1 MNKLEANLS
10 LLAITFF
17 ASIQYVFLANVPPSV
32 SNFAFM
38 SVTNLV
44 GFLIAL
50 AFFFGELYR
59 LEKKQVLQSLIL
71 AGELFGFNL
80 FLLLGSSGMD
90 ASVVSC
96 VITAYFMFVP
106 LVMLLLRQK
115 VGKNHCFGVALVLV
129 GVFFVM
135 DADLGKFA
143 DIRILYLLFADAL
156 FALYIVTVERFCS
169 KSNPSIL
176 AMGQMLFGF
185 LFAFFAWCVEA
196 LLKEQSLTLPISLS
210 FWSSVLFISLF
221 IRGLYG
227 VVQIYAQRYVSAL
240 NTSLIF
246 STEVVITLLVSP
258 LLSRLIGTEPSLITP
273 LKLIGCIVIVSG
285 VLTADGTLTKMWKR
299 RCKNE
304 TGGHGE

>member
-17 ASIQYVFLANVPPSV
+17 AAIQYVFLANVPASV

-38 SVTNLV
+38 SVTNLI
-44 GFLIAL
+44 GFFISL

-59 LEKKQVLQSLIL
+59 LDKKQVYQSLLL
-71 AGELFGFNL
+71 AGELFGFNI

-96 VITAYFMFVP
+96 IVTAYFVFVP
-106 LVMLLLRQK
+106 LIMLVMRRK
-115 VGKNHCFGVALVLV
+115 VGRSSGIGVVLVLV

-135 DADLGKFA
+135 DADVSNFA
-143 DIRILYLLFADAL
+143 DVRIIYLLLADVL
-156 FALYIVTVERFCS
+156 FALYIITVERFCS

-185 LFAFFAWCVEA
+185 LFSFFIWSAESIF
-196 LLKEQSLTLPISLS
+196 KGQSLVLPTDLN
-210 FWSSVLFISLF
+210 FWGSVVFISIF

-258 LLSRLIGTEPSLITP
+258 VLSQLIGSKPSAITP
-273 LKLIGCIVIVSG
+273 LKLIGCLVIVGG
-285 VLTADGTLTKMWKR
+285 VLVADNTLTRMWKGIR
-299 RCKNE
+299 KHE
-304 TGGHGE
+304 A

>member
-1 MNKLEANLS
+1 MNKLEANIS

-17 ASIQYVFLANVPPSV
+17 AAIQYVFLANVPASV
-32 SNFAFM
+32 SNFAFL
-38 SVTNLV
+38 SVTNLI

-50 AFFFGELYR
+50 AFFFGELCR
-59 LEKKQVLQSLIL
+59 LDRKQVLQSLLL

-96 VITAYFMFVP
+96 VVTAYFVFVP
-106 LVMLLLRQK
+106 LVMLMMRQK
-115 VGKNHCFGVALVLV
+115 VKKDSVAGIVLVLA
-129 GVFFVM
+129 GVFLVM
-135 DADLGKFA
+135 DANVEKFA
-143 DIRILYLLFADAL
+143 DIRILYLLLADVL
-156 FALYIVTVERFCS
+156 FAIYIVTVERFCS

-185 LFAFFAWCVEA
+185 IFSLAAWCCEA
-196 LLKEQSLTLPISLS
+196 LVTGQALALPADPG
-210 FWSSVLFISLF
+210 FWGSVLFISIF

-246 STEVVITLLVSP
+246 STEVVMTMLAAP
-258 LLSRLIGTEPSLITP
+258 LLSRLMGVAPPGITP
-273 LKLIGCIVIVSG
+273 LKLAGCCVIVGG
-285 VLTADGTLTKMWKR
+285 VLVADGTLAQMWK
-299 RCKNE
+299 KGKKGKTHE
-304 TGGHGE
+304 A